1 MAILYTKRRPQKS
14 IALGSNVGRMADEL
28 AHTGNGW
35 VNIVNDFPWTL
46 TNTQAALRETPFIQ
60 LNEYYMIQSALN
72 QQLLPYG
79 IDTSGLYGGGLGDLM
94 TIAGS
99 MFDADTIKL
108 YEGIFD
114 LIAPTGFKYR
124 IPLFSQQQYSA
135 SNTWERKDIMDTII
149 NFQKAGL
156 GFFGKM
162 WGGLA
167 GAGQSLNIPKM
178 GQAIAGGAETVTNA
192 MQAVPDIMKQIALL
206 KLQTQNPGVGL
217 SDPPQLFQ
225 GAAPREYQLSFYL
238 FNTESKTTK
247 NIDIEQIILRNWE
260 VCYMLTYQNSFNKRN
275 FFTNSPPVFYEV
287 YIPGVHYCKASVMKA
302 INISNVGN
310 VRNMQLPIDGGART
324 PVNIP
329 DAYKI
334 DIAMQDIL
342 MPSKNLLE
350 AVIDARYQDNIRGQ

>member
-1 MAILYTKRRPQKS
+1 MAILYTKRRPLKS
-14 IALGSNVGRMADEL
+14 IALASNAGRMADEL
-28 AHTGNGW
+28 AQVGNGW
-35 VNIVNDFPWTL
+35 INVVNDFPWTL
-46 TNTQAALRETPFIQ
+46 TNKQAALRETPFIQ

-79 IDTSGLYGGGLGDLM
+79 IDTSGVTGTYSDLYGL
-94 TIAGS
+94 AGK
-99 MFDADTIKL
+99 MFDAQTTKL

-124 IPLFSQQQYSA
+124 FPFFSQQQYSA
-135 SNTWERKDIMDTII
+135 NNTWERKDILDTMI

-156 GFFGKM
+156 GFFGRM
-162 WGGLA
+162 WGGTASLA
-167 GAGQSLNIPKM
+167 QAGGTARAVL
-178 GQAIAGGAETVTNA
+178 GGAETVTNS
-192 MQAVPDIMKQIALL
+192 MQAIPDIMKQITLL
-206 KLQTQNPGVGL
+206 RLQIQNPGVGL

-225 GAAPREYQLSFYL
+225 GSAPREYQFSFYL
-238 FNTESKTTK
+238 FNTESETTK
-247 NIDIEQIILRNWE
+247 TNNIEQIILRNWE

-310 VRNMQLPIDGGART
+310 VRNMQLPVDGGPRA

-334 DIAMQDIL
+334 DIAMQDVL

-350 AVIDARYQDNIRGQ
+350 AVIDARYQNNIRGT